1 MFDINVTV
9 ILLVSC
15 IKSEIS
21 DWRTAA
27 WFLKP
32 SKQRIEENHYL
43 WPSKTKFYKK
53 NGTVQRV
60 QHMLPSFFGK
70 WKNGLEGQ
78 NFKLKLN
85 YFFH

>member
-9 ILLVSC
+9 TLVSC

-32 SKQRIEENHYL
+32 FNERFEENDYL
-43 WPSKTKFYKK
+43 
-53 NGTVQRV
+53 
-60 QHMLPSFFGK
+60 
-70 WKNGLEGQ
+70 
-78 NFKLKLN
+78 
-85 YFFH
+85 

>member
-9 ILLVSC
+9 TLLVSC
-15 IKSEIS
+15 MKSEIS

-53 NGTVQRV
+53 KWNSIESATYVTK
-60 QHMLPSFFGK
+60 FF
-70 WKNGLEGQ
+70 WKME
-78 NFKLKLN
+78 KRT
-85 YFFH
+85 